1 MIKEKIAKLDM
12 ITVTNILNI
21 ALKVIKHIIKGT
33 VITKAMI

>member
-21 ALKVIKHIIKGT
+21 ALKVIKHIIKGI